1 MATEIEQSTK
11 WPSEIVYSTLTPGQQ
26 ARSSRLFALLKV
38 AFANHDRSDS
48 LIRAFEA
55 GCAVHNSP
63 QKPFGS
69 CGYELIRVLA
79 LEFSLRTRTEA
90 ICLRAELLRREFKV
104 DSKSI
109 HVVSDLVRM
118 IQVAVNNYE
127 RLAETLPVGISRA
140 DLTVTSSDLAL
151 LFIRNLPHDEKQYC
165 LLHSENETWEALQA
179 AGLKYERQQRLYV
192 ELGAFSKRMLHEVAG
207 EQVVSNDGDA
217 EGSETVAAV
226 GTGCG
231 RCGKKSH
238 KTEDCTTNMTG
249 VKCFKCGKTG
259 HIGRN
264 CLNQGQ
270 NKAGDNK
277 TSKGGNQGQKGKPGP
292 NPKSKPKAKAKSK
305 GQGKGKMYE
314 LGEGEEEQEEGYE
327 DADGGEAQ
335 EEASG
340 SGLQMALLGSF
351 GTSGQCVFD
360 IVCTTDD
367 EILADE
373 STEVHD
379 LGPDLKSDCLSEK
392 THESSLD
399 QDFGFSCHGVSSVC
413 LGEAT
418 RGIGGASDVVF
429 QNGSFGLVG
438 SKCIPERDV
447 SWFDGLICMPLLS
460 SLETRGQDNWWLIDS
475 GASVTV
481 LSESALKNGSFRII
495 SEEIVKDGPRFFAA
509 NGTEV
514 TMKKKVVV
522 QTYLS
527 MINHVGETVEREIK
541 LSALVGNTSNNILS
555 TTQLVE
561 RGWNVNLGKKS
572 QLIHEGMGL
581 SADLMSWAGCP
592 WLYLGSRKGSGRP
605 VAGTIE
611 VSCEN
616 PSGAGESSISVLE
629 LNINPVYKKAVIQR
643 LYVSLLIFVYSLMD
657 SDERAS
663 LQKKH
668 VLNVKPFFVHVVQV
682 MDDVVLHVSFVHVFN
697 ICCNEHIWYVHVTLH
712 VVMF

>member
-1 MATEIEQSTK
+1 MQRDDAWRTWLDNHGRQRDESLPGPFVTSVSRVPMSPTQAMEGGLQPPGLGNSNGGAQSQAVGPGLDAMRAHEVLVDDSLPSLSTPPGQTGTNGQTNVETQLLQISQALVSLRSDLQSQIGRTFGALERRLEQVETGNTVGNPVRNQGVLRQGPSDVFGQQYSGDGDCSFNRIGSPIRRQDRGHGSSGDTARHRDVSNERDVLSRSEKWLPSPPVPNTSTWRDRETEITGFFKYIQSLRAWSQLASSKMATEIEQSIK

-151 LFIRNLPHDEKQYC
+151 LFIRNLPHDAKQYC

-192 ELGAFSKRMLHEVAG
+192 ELGAFSKRTLHEVAG

-399 QDFGFSCHGVSSVC
+399 HDFGFSCHGVSSVC

-418 RGIGGASDVVF
+418 RGIGGASMLF
-429 QNGSFGLVG
+429 
-438 SKCIPERDV
+438 SKMV
-447 SWFDGLICMPLLS
+447 LL
-460 SLETRGQDNWWLIDS
+460 G
-475 GASVTV
+475 
-481 LSESALKNGSFRII
+481 
-495 SEEIVKDGPRFFAA
+495 
-509 NGTEV
+509 
-514 TMKKKVVV
+514 
-522 QTYLS
+522 
-527 MINHVGETVEREIK
+527 
-541 LSALVGNTSNNILS
+541 
-555 TTQLVE
+555 
-561 RGWNVNLGKKS
+561 
-572 QLIHEGMGL
+572 
-581 SADLMSWAGCP
+581 
-592 WLYLGSRKGSGRP
+592 
-605 VAGTIE
+605 
-611 VSCEN
+611 
-616 PSGAGESSISVLE
+616 
-629 LNINPVYKKAVIQR
+629 
-643 LYVSLLIFVYSLMD
+643 
-657 SDERAS
+657 
-663 LQKKH
+663 
-668 VLNVKPFFVHVVQV
+668 
-682 MDDVVLHVSFVHVFN
+682 
-697 ICCNEHIWYVHVTLH
+697 
-712 VVMF
+712 